1 MNWLQDF
8 TNRFLRTYMEPFSV
22 KDVEQVLASA
32 GIHLR
37 QEELTDYLNSCPY
50 VFALENNRYL
60 TYAAAFDGFLF
71 SIKPTKQEVDKGVF
85 IVGHRCIPFVD
96 FDMLPH
102 QLKFIYNGKKLRTT
116 VETFDSDFVI
126 EHYSLFGEEYAVQYI
141 AEDPANKDLNLIERD
156 FLLPQKIKLTCISLK
171 PFIKDSGF
179 KYGDRLLCRI
189 VNWDEGKI
197 GLIALPDKR
206 KSLFEAEPKRERWY
220 RYLENALLRCFDRFG
235 PCSSINEQLS
245 KVFYEHKMDLHDLD
259 CGSIEEFLQKST
271 KIGFES
277 FGVETRLWKKGE
289 EIPAVGAWNYDAA
302 TFENGIG
309 VNSNLIVIPD
319 FVLDNFIVDSFV
331 NNVCSLEDLPKYI
344 LPNSINLGEAENEEL
359 QEQIKN
365 RAVLLKK
372 SYNRFADFNIAP
384 IRHRALLLYKKI
396 WALMCEIDSMKK
408 DLRELPQAELVLL
421 SQLFSHSM
429 RILQSLL
436 PMNTIYDDIE
446 TMDMSLE
453 GMEFN
458 FEDVSEL
465 LEAELAKQQRSDYI
479 VI

>member
-1 MNWLQDF
+1 
-8 TNRFLRTYMEPFSV
+8 MEPFSV

-37 QEELTDYLNSCPY
+37 QEELADYLNSCPS

-96 FDMLPH
+96 SDMLPH
-102 QLKFIYNGKKLRTT
+102 QLKFIHNGRKLRTT
-116 VETFDSDFVI
+116 EETFDSDFVI

-141 AEDPANKDLNLIERD
+141 AEDPANRELDLMERD
-156 FLLPQKIKLTCISLK
+156 FLLPQKVKLTCVSLK
-171 PFIKDSGF
+171 PFIKENAF

-197 GLIALPDKR
+197 GLIALPDRR

-220 RYLENALLRCFDRFG
+220 RSLENALLRSFKRFG
-235 PCSSINEQLS
+235 PCTSINEQLS
-245 KVFYEHKMDLHDLD
+245 KVFYEYKTDLCDLD
-259 CGSIEEFLQKST
+259 CGSIEEFLQRNDKVA
-271 KIGFES
+271 FES

-302 TFENGIG
+302 TFENGTG
-309 VNSNLIVIPD
+309 VDANLIVIPD

-344 LPNSINLGEAENEEL
+344 IPGCINLGEEENKEL

-365 RAVLLKK
+365 RSVMLKK

-384 IRHRALLLYKKI
+384 VRHRALCLYKKI
-396 WALMCEIDSMKK
+396 WALMCEIDSLKK
-408 DLRELPQAELVLL
+408 DLRVLPQAELVLL

-429 RILQSLL
+429 RMLQSLL
-436 PMNTIYDDIE
+436 PMSDISE
-446 TMDMSLE
+446 EIESIDMSLE

-458 FEDVSEL
+458 FEDVSVL